1 MLSSEVVLITGAAG
15 RIGSNTAIEI
25 AKKGGKLSL
34 ADISIES
41 LTKLENQLIKHTDKK
56 NFISINLDIS
66 STESIE
72 NAISKTN
79 EEFGKITAA
88 IHSAYPRSKQWGK
101 KYEDITFDFLTE
113 DLKNHLGGSI
123 IFSQK
128 ILKHFVNE
136 GGGKLIHISS
146 IQGVCAPKF
155 EHYEGTTMTSPIEY
169 SAMKAGIISIT
180 KWLAKYHKNQNIR
193 VNCISPGGIFDNQP
207 IEFIKNYR
215 DSCCNIG
222 LLDGKNVADVI
233 LFLLSESSN
242 CINGQNL
249 IIDDGWSL

>member
-1 MLSSEVVLITGAAG
+1 LLSSEVVLITGAAG

-41 LTKLENQLIKHTDKK
+41 LTKLEKQLIKYTDKK
-56 NFISINLDIS
+56 NFTSINLDIG

-72 NAISKTN
+72 NAIAKTKK
-79 EEFGKITAA
+79 EFGKITAA

-101 KYEDITFDFLTE
+101 KYEDINLDLLTE
-113 DLKNHLGGSI
+113 DLRNHLGGSI

-128 ILKHFVNE
+128 ILKHFVNA
-136 GGGKLIHISS
+136 GGGNLIHISS
-146 IQGVCAPKF
+146 IQGIGAPKF
-155 EHYEGTTMTSPIEY
+155 EHYEKTSMSSPIEY

-193 VNCISPGGIFDNQP
+193 VNCLSPGGIFDNQP
-207 IEFIKNYR
+207 VEFVKNYMK
-215 DSCCNIG
+215 SCTNVG
-222 LLDGKNVADVI
+222 LLNGKDVAEAI

-242 CINGQNL
+242 CINGQNI